1 VKKRLVDTN
10 LWIQLSKG
18 EPAALAFLAAARRE
32 GTVACSVVNR
42 MEAVRG
48 ATPKH
53 ERRLLD
59 ALFASCVVIGLEKED
74 GWQAE
79 RIVRVYSQAH
89 GIIAI
94 DALIA
99 AAAIRKGMVL
109 STLNDKHFRGIHGL
123 QVERPY

>member
-1 VKKRLVDTN
+1 MKKRLVDTN
-10 LWIQLSKG
+10 LWIQLSRG
-18 EPAALAFLAAARRE
+18 EPAALAFLAAAKRE
-32 GTVACSVVNR
+32 GAVACSVINR

-53 ERRLLD
+53 ERKLLD
-59 ALFASCVVIGLEKED
+59 ALFGTCEVIGLEKED

-79 RIVRVYSQAH
+79 RIVRVYSLLN

-99 AAAIRKGMVL
+99 AAALRKGMIL
-109 STLNDKHFRGIHGL
+109 ATLNDRHLRGISGL
-123 QVERPY
+123 KVERPY